1 MRKDKF
7 CYLSG
12 FVRSLGLES
21 DSEWNFGH
29 EYAGEDMLKPRE
41 TDIPALFLFL
51 VVFPLVAY
59 YLLGR
64 WSEVSKKKETSSVL
78 SECDAEESFRAESMT
93 AATLIPLVP
102 LTKVGTYECARCYA
116 PATTRCSR
124 CKSVRYCSGKCQII
138 HWRQA
143 HKHECQPVEYSSSSS
158 SPQFLSDEKSV
169 RERFL
174 VDDKLG
180 SNIMQG
186 RLENA
191 TTEYTSNQHVNAASI
206 ETAAC
211 MTTDASDPYLMDRS
225 VGKKVYQN
233 FKRDKLRKE
242 DEMILEPSEDAC
254 RRGSSVSKEAGNQLG
269 EDESDEKMKVNMS
282 SRHSTSRSKMND
294 TMVNGGRSFREGSTC
309 NEEVL
314 LNCPSDGISTNRSI
328 RAKSVSHLPGTKMNR
343 LPRSK
348 SRASLELSSSDM
360 EIKDQFLDESKFGKL
375 RGTAPSQGGNEVPNT
390 SKMIGLMRSTKHD
403 RLDSTEVTGDSHKKI
418 KMLFPYEDFVKFF
431 QCRTFNLSPRG
442 LVNCGNSCYANAVLQ
457 CLTYTKPLTIFF
469 LRRTHSRTCC
479 IKDWC
484 LMCELEQHV
493 AMLTESGG
501 PLSPSRFLSQMQSIN
516 RHIGYG
522 SQEDAHEFLRY
533 VVTSMQSICLER
545 LGGENKLDAR
555 LQETTFIHHTFGGRL
570 KSKVKCLRCYHES
583 ERSEIIMDLTLEIFG
598 WVESLQDALTQFTS
612 AEALDGDNMYKCG
625 RCAAYVRAEKKLCIQ
640 EAPNILT
647 IVLKRFQEG
656 NYGKINKCITFPEML
671 DIVPFMTGA
680 DDIPPLYILYAVIVH
695 IDMLNASFSGH
706 YITYLKDMQG
716 SWFRIDDTEV
726 QPVEMS
732 QVMSEGAYILFYM
745 RSCPRPASGHTGSP
759 VQHQASG
766 VPKHRSSKTQKL
778 ARPGQSRSGSHFVSA
793 EPSAGHKPEMPNHP
807 YKWIHS
813 SSSSDRAPYMDK
825 FPRSRTMDF
834 SDATSSDWSIFT
846 SSDDA
851 SFTTD
856 STRDSFSTVDHA
868 DAGNMDLSASL
879 FNSLCAPEYP
889 SHKTVSCSRFYSS
902 KPRERLV
909 HEENGNVYDSVN
921 DGKWNQVS
929 FPSS

>member
-1 MRKDKF
+1 
-7 CYLSG
+7 
-12 FVRSLGLES
+12 
-21 DSEWNFGH
+21 
-29 EYAGEDMLKPRE
+29 MLKPRE
-41 TDIPALFLFL
+41 TDIPALFLFF

-64 WSEVSKKKETSSVL
+64 WSELSKKKETSTL
-78 SECDAEESFRAESMT
+78 LANCDAEESFRAESMT

-102 LTKVGTYECARCYA
+102 LTKVGIHECARCYA
-116 PATTRCSR
+116 PSTTRCSR
-124 CKSVRYCSGKCQII
+124 CKSVRYCSGRCQIM
-138 HWRQA
+138 HWRQV
-143 HKHECQPVEYSSSSS
+143 HKHECQQLEYSSSSS
-158 SPQFLSDEKSV
+158 SPKILSDDKPV
-169 RERFL
+169 RERVLF
-174 VDDKLG
+174 DDNLASG
-180 SNIMQG
+180 NMQG
-186 RLENA
+186 RHENA
-191 TTEYTSNQHVNAASI
+191 TTEYMSHQHVSAASL

-211 MTTDASDPYLMDRS
+211 ITPDASDPYLMERS
-225 VGKKVYQN
+225 VGKQVYLN
-233 FKRDKLRKE
+233 SKKEKLRKE
-242 DEMILEPSEDAC
+242 DETILESSEDAC
-254 RRGSSVSKEAGNQLG
+254 RRSGTVSKEAGNQLG
-269 EDESDEKMKVNMS
+269 ENESNEKMKANTS
-282 SRHSTSRSKMND
+282 SRRSTSRKMND
-294 TMVNGGRSFREGSTC
+294 TLINGGRLVREGTTC
-309 NEEVL
+309 NDEVL
-314 LNCPSDGISTNRSI
+314 YNCSSEGIPTNRSI
-328 RAKSVSHLPGTKMNR
+328 RAKSGSHVPGTKMNR
-343 LPRSK
+343 LTRSK
-348 SRASLELSSSDM
+348 SRASIELSSPDM
-360 EIKDQFLDESKFGKL
+360 ERKDQRLDVSEVGRP
-375 RGTAPSQGGNEVPNT
+375 RGTAPQEGSEVPNT
-390 SKMIGLMRSTKHD
+390 GFSKTSGLMRSTKHE
-403 RLDSTEVTGDSHKKI
+403 RLESTEVKGDTHKKT

-479 IKDWC
+479 SKDWC

-501 PLSPSRFLSQMQSIN
+501 PLSPSRLLSHMGSIN
-516 RHIGYG
+516 RHISYG

-533 VVTSMQSICLER
+533 VVTSMQSICLEK
-545 LGGENKLDAR
+545 LGGENKLDTK

-570 KSKVKCLRCYHES
+570 ISKVKCLRCYHES
-583 ERSEIIMDLTLEIFG
+583 ERSEIFMDLTLEIFG

-625 RCAAYVRAEKKLCIQ
+625 RCAEYVRAEKKLCIQ

-671 DIVPFMTGA
+671 DMIPFMTGA
-680 DDIPPLYILYAVIVH
+680 DDIPPLYILYAVVVH
-695 IDMLNASFSGH
+695 IDMLNAAFSGH

-745 RSCPRPASGHTGSP
+745 RSSPRPGSGQTGSL
-759 VQHQASG
+759 VQHQSSG
-766 VPKHRSSKTQKL
+766 LPKQRSSKTQKL
-778 ARPGQSRSGSHFVSA
+778 ARLGHSRSNSHFVSS
-793 EPSAGHKPEMPNHP
+793 EPSAGHRPEMPNHP

-813 SSSSDRAPYMDK
+813 SSNSDIRAPYMDNY
-825 FPRSRTMDF
+825 PRSRTMDF

-879 FNSLCAPEYP
+879 FNSFCAPEYP
-889 SHKTVSCSRFYSS
+889 SHKTVSCSRFSSS
-902 KPRERLV
+902 KFRERFV
-909 HEENGNVYDSVN
+909 HEENGNVYDSGN
-921 DGKWNQVS
+921 DDKWNQVS
-929 FPSS
+929 YPSS

>member
-1 MRKDKF
+1 
-7 CYLSG
+7 
-12 FVRSLGLES
+12 
-21 DSEWNFGH
+21 
-29 EYAGEDMLKPRE
+29 MLKPRE
-41 TDIPALFLFL
+41 TDIPALFLFF

-64 WSEVSKKKETSSVL
+64 WSELSKKKETSSL
-78 SECDAEESFRAESMT
+78 LANCDAEESFRAESMT

-102 LTKVGTYECARCYA
+102 LTKVGIHECARCYA
-116 PATTRCSR
+116 PSTTRCSR
-124 CKSVRYCSGKCQII
+124 CKSVRYCSGRCQIM
-138 HWRQA
+138 HWRQV
-143 HKHECQPVEYSSSSS
+143 HKHECQQLEYSSSSS
-158 SPQFLSDEKSV
+158 SPKDLSDDKPV
-169 RERFL
+169 RERVLF
-174 VDDKLG
+174 DDNLASG
-180 SNIMQG
+180 NMQG
-186 RLENA
+186 RHENA
-191 TTEYTSNQHVNAASI
+191 TTEYMSHQH
-206 ETAAC
+206 
-211 MTTDASDPYLMDRS
+211 
-225 VGKKVYQN
+225 
-233 FKRDKLRKE
+233 
-242 DEMILEPSEDAC
+242 
-254 RRGSSVSKEAGNQLG
+254 
-269 EDESDEKMKVNMS
+269 
-282 SRHSTSRSKMND
+282 
-294 TMVNGGRSFREGSTC
+294 
-309 NEEVL
+309 
-314 LNCPSDGISTNRSI
+314 
-328 RAKSVSHLPGTKMNR
+328 
-343 LPRSK
+343 
-348 SRASLELSSSDM
+348 
-360 EIKDQFLDESKFGKL
+360 
-375 RGTAPSQGGNEVPNT
+375 
-390 SKMIGLMRSTKHD
+390 
-403 RLDSTEVTGDSHKKI
+403 
-418 KMLFPYEDFVKFF
+418 MLFPYEDFVKFF

-479 IKDWC
+479 SKDWC

-501 PLSPSRFLSQMQSIN
+501 PLSPSRLLSHMGSIN
-516 RHIGYG
+516 RHISYG

-533 VVTSMQSICLER
+533 VVTSMQSICLEK
-545 LGGENKLDAR
+545 LGGENKLDTK

-570 KSKVKCLRCYHES
+570 ISKVKCLRCYHES
-583 ERSEIIMDLTLEIFG
+583 ERSEIFMDLTLEIFG

-625 RCAAYVRAEKKLCIQ
+625 RCAEYVRAEKKLCIQ

-671 DIVPFMTGA
+671 DMIPFMTGA
-680 DDIPPLYILYAVIVH
+680 DDIPPLYILYAVVVH
-695 IDMLNASFSGH
+695 IDMLNAAFSGH

-745 RSCPRPASGHTGSP
+745 RSSPRPGSGQTGSL
-759 VQHQASG
+759 VQHQSSG
-766 VPKHRSSKTQKL
+766 LPKQRSSKTQKL
-778 ARPGQSRSGSHFVSA
+778 ARLGHSRSGSHFVSS
-793 EPSAGHKPEMPNHP
+793 EPSAGHRPEMPNHP

-813 SSSSDRAPYMDK
+813 SSNSDIRAPYMDNY
-825 FPRSRTMDF
+825 PRSRTMDF

-879 FNSLCAPEYP
+879 FNSFCAPEYP
-889 SHKTVSCSRFYSS
+889 SHKTVSCSRFSGS
-902 KPRERLV
+902 KFRERFV
-909 HEENGNVYDSVN
+909 HEENGNVYDSGN
-921 DGKWNQVS
+921 DDKWNQVS